1 MSSKCFTYNSFG
13 KESFGKMEGR
23 SAREILEFFDYKSK
37 FMYQEGMEITVPE
50 SDRRGSMDKIS
61 FSFRNEEV
69 VLSDLQIAYVVSL
82 FQFTIPPVI
91 AETIQVIGRMW
102 SEKHIP
108 KEATRDELLNRIK
121 KMCGMGIL
129 RRYVYDLNG
138 QNIVLYSSTVEM
150 NKIIHQLLKYK
161 TDGRPEKDI
170 LPPIEIISFAAASLI
185 ACELLKSESLVRFRF
200 MPSFVYLEERHTFY
214 AEFIHQ
220 RTESSYTILQP
231 IFTKVD
237 KKRYTEQEWFEYQ
250 KEKIKVLHQYME
262 YQSKKEKLVQL
273 IVVLQDKQDFIKV
286 STWIVNEFPMQWLE
300 HIYFTSEGALKSG
313 ESFNQSIIKI
323 SKISFDE
330 TNHEF
335 KANAIISMMGKFI

>member
-1 MSSKCFTYNSFG
+1 MRKDLG
-13 KESFGKMEGR
+13 IMEGR
-23 SAREILEFFDYKSK
+23 SAREILESFDYKSK
-37 FMYQEGMEITVPE
+37 FIYQERMEVTVPE

-61 FSFRNEEV
+61 FCFRNEEV
-69 VLSDLQIAYVVSL
+69 VLSDLHIAYVVSL

-91 AETIQVIGRMW
+91 AATIQVLGKTW

-129 RRYVYDLNG
+129 RRYVYDLDG
-138 QNIVLYSSTVEM
+138 QNIVLYSSTVEI

-161 TDGRPEKDI
+161 TDGRSEKDI
-170 LPPIEIISFAAASLI
+170 LPPIEIISFAATSLI
-185 ACELLKSESLVRFRF
+185 ACELLKSESLVSFRF

-220 RTESSYTILQP
+220 RSESSYTILQP
-231 IFTKVD
+231 VFTKVD
-237 KKRYTEQEWFEYQ
+237 KKRYTEKEWFDYQ

-262 YQSKKEKLVQL
+262 YQSQKEKLVQL
-273 IVVLQDKQDFIKV
+273 IIVLQDKQDFIKV
-286 STWIVNEFPMQWLE
+286 STWIVNEFPIKWLE

-313 ESFNQSIIKI
+313 ESLNKSMIKI
-323 SKISFDE
+323 SKTSFDE
-330 TNHEF
+330 ANQEF
-335 KANAIISMMGKFI
+335 KVNAITININKIV

>member
-1 MSSKCFTYNSFG
+1 MADLKTNSKY
-13 KESFGKMEGR
+13 KENLGKMEGR
-23 SAREILEFFDYKSK
+23 SAREILECFDYKSK
-37 FMYQEGMEITVPE
+37 FIYREGMEITVPE
-50 SDRRGSMDKIS
+50 SDRKGSMDKIT

-91 AETIQVIGRMW
+91 AATIQVLAKTW
-102 SEKHIP
+102 PEKHIP
-108 KEATRDELLNRIK
+108 KETTRDELLNRIK

-129 RRYVYDLNG
+129 RRYVYELEK
-138 QNIVLYSSTVEM
+138 QNIVLYSSTIEI

-170 LPPIEIISFAAASLI
+170 LPPVEIISFAAASMI
-185 ACELLKSESLVRFRF
+185 ACELLKSESLVHFRF

-214 AEFIHQ
+214 AEFTHQ
-220 RTESSYTILQP
+220 WSESRYTILQP
-231 IFTKVD
+231 VFTKVD

-273 IVVLQDKQDFIKV
+273 IIVLQDKQDFIKV
-286 STWIVNEFPMQWLE
+286 STWIVNEFSMEWLE

-313 ESFNQSIIKI
+313 ESFNQSLIKI
-323 SKISFDE
+323 SKASFNE
-330 TNHEF
+330 ANQEF
-335 KANAIISMMGKFI
+335 KASAITINIKNIV